1 MSVLVVVHMRGKT
14 DRLLEA
20 ADRLTA
26 AFGMPEGLTTQ
37 VTAPTDDG
45 IVMVQVWESEEHRT
59 RANDLPENRDALMT
73 CGLLRETVSG
83 SSEVCV
89 TDRVQIA
96 EVVAAPRARRRRTTR
111 AKAASAPADSA

>member
-26 AFGMPEGLTTQ
+26 AFGMPDGLTAQ
-37 VTAPTDDG
+37 VTAPTEEG
-45 IVMVQVWESEEHRT
+45 IMMVQVWESEDHRT
-59 RANDLPENRDALMT
+59 RANDLPENRDALMAS
-73 CGLLRETVSG
+73 GLLRETLSG

-96 EVVAAPRARRRRTTR
+96 DVVAAPRARRRRTTR
-111 AKAASAPADSA
+111 AKATASPGDAS